1 MQLRY
6 IWIRIQ
12 VYFSSKFGI
21 LTIKIFIHHSLT
33 IHHFKTSSIWNLE
46 FKILEF
52 LPMFKFKQFTVEQDR
67 CAMKIG
73 TDGVLLG
80 AWTPITNN
88 PFSVLDIGTG
98 TGIIALM
105 LAQRSNAEQIDAL
118 EIDEEAYEQSVDNFE
133 NSPWSD
139 RLFCFHAGLD
149 EFVDEPEDDP
159 SDSELAQQYDLIISN
174 PPFYSEDYKTENI
187 QRDLARF
194 QDAMPFEDL
203 VEAADLL
210 LSENGIFSVII
221 PFKEEDRF
229 LAIAKEYELYPM
241 KITRVKGTA
250 NSEIKRSLL
259 AFSRKENYDLQ
270 IDELVIEIA
279 RHIYTPE
286 YIALT
291 KDFYL
296 KM

>member
-1 MQLRY
+1 M
-6 IWIRIQ
+6 
-12 VYFSSKFGI
+12 SKF
-21 LTIKIFIHHSLT
+21 S
-33 IHHFKTSSIWNLE
+33 
-46 FKILEF
+46 
-52 LPMFKFKQFTVEQDR
+52 FKQFSVDQDR

-80 AWTPITNN
+80 AWTPVENN
-88 PFSVLDIGTG
+88 PFSILDIGTG

-105 LAQRSNAEQIDAL
+105 LAQRSHAEQIDAL
-118 EIDEEAYEQSVDNFE
+118 EIDEDAYEQATDNFE
-133 NSPWSD
+133 NSPWND

-149 EFVDEPEDDP
+149 EFVEEPED
-159 SDSELAQQYDLIISN
+159 EYDLIVSN
-174 PPFYSEDYKTENI
+174 PPFYSEDYKSENE

-203 VEAADLL
+203 IEAAALL

-221 PFKEEDRF
+221 PFKEEENF
-229 LAIAKEYELYPM
+229 LALAKEYELHPI
-241 KITRVKGTA
+241 KITRVKGTPT
-250 NSEIKRSLL
+250 SEIKRSLL
-259 AFSRKENYDLQ
+259 AFGRNEIATILT
-270 IDELVIEIA
+270 DELIIETA

-286 YIALT
+286 YIDLT

>member
-1 MQLRY
+1 
-6 IWIRIQ
+6 
-12 VYFSSKFGI
+12 
-21 LTIKIFIHHSLT
+21 
-33 IHHFKTSSIWNLE
+33 
-46 FKILEF
+46 
-52 LPMFKFKQFTVEQDR
+52 MFQFKQFSLEQDR

-80 AWTPITNN
+80 AWTPIENN

-105 LAQRSNAEQIDAL
+105 LAQRSAAEQIDSL
-118 EIDEEAYEQSVDNFE
+118 EIDENAYEQATDNFE
-133 NSPWSD
+133 NSPWND

-149 EFVDEPEDDP
+149 EFVEEPED
-159 SDSELAQQYDLIISN
+159 EYDLIVSN
-174 PPFYSEDYKTENI
+174 PPFYSEDYKSENE

-194 QDAMPFEDL
+194 QEAMPFEDL
-203 VEAADLL
+203 IEAAALL

-221 PFKEEDRF
+221 PFKEESTF
-229 LAIAKEYELYPM
+229 LALAKDYELFPI
-241 KITRVKGTA
+241 KITHVKGTPTC
-250 NSEIKRSLL
+250 ETKRSLL
-259 AFSRKENYDLQ
+259 AFSRNKITPFP
-270 IDELVIEIA
+270 IDELIIETA